1 MQLTTLWRTPKGSL
15 SKLSTTASCHQPWLR
30 LLRQE
35 NQQNQQQK
43 VKSSKANGSATN
55 AKAFCWSWHDRGC
68 AMFLLNLLNG
78 WLDHRFL
85 SSTIQHA
92 TVYQCFISHIK
103 WVTVICRY
111 IMTYHVICSHHWAGS
126 ALSHVTAVTARR
138 EGGAGEHGRCRD
150 MQWPWSHRCSIDV
163 HWSIVV

>member
-78 WLDHRFL
+78 WLGSQISFFNNPTCNSL
-85 SSTIQHA
+85 SMF
-92 TVYQCFISHIK
+92 YQSYQVSYCDMSIYHDIIWHITWYAAITGQAALLAMSRPLRPVAK
-103 WVTVICRY
+103 AAQES
-111 IMTYHVICSHHWAGS
+111 MAG
-126 ALSHVTAVTARR
+126 AVT
-138 EGGAGEHGRCRD
+138 
-150 MQWPWSHRCSIDV
+150 CSGHDPTDAP
-163 HWSIVV
+163 